1 MIGENNSFFLPVRAK
16 LMTIAAVFKSCREK
30 KNLKL
35 SEQ

>member
-1 MIGENNSFFLPVRAK
+1 MIGENNSFFARARQ
-16 LMTIAAVFKSCREK
+16 MNDYSSGFQIVSWK